1 MALKTER
8 YVRKAFAV
16 DAVEVTEKNMR
27 LVAEWCG
34 GEIKRLPRWD
44 PRSGTK
50 FISVNVVKPI
60 SERQT
65 QAFVGDWVLSS
76 NTGPN
81 GFKVYTPRAFETS
94 FEKVAEHMVEVV
106 GRMEERVAREEAEED
121 DEESDAVAAAR

>member
-1 MALKTER
+1 MTLKTEK

-16 DAVEVTEKNMR
+16 DAVQVTEQNMR
-27 LVAEWCG
+27 QVAQWCG
-34 GEIKRLPRWD
+34 GEIKRLPRWEA
-44 PRSGTK
+44 RAGTK
-50 FISVNVVKPI
+50 FISVNVAKPI

-94 FEKVAEHMVEVV
+94 FEKEAEHMLEVV

-121 DEESDAVAAAR
+121 DEETESVAAAR

>member
-1 MALKTER
+1 MIKVEK
-8 YVRKAFAV
+8 YVRKPFAV
-16 DAVEVTEKNMR
+16 EAVQVTEQNMR
-27 LVAEWCG
+27 EVAKWCG
-34 GEIKRLPRWD
+34 GQIRRLPRWD

-76 NTGPN
+76 GTGPT

-94 FEKVAEHMVEVV
+94 FVREAERMLEVV
-106 GRMEERVAREEAEED
+106 GRMEERAAREEAEED
-121 DEESDAVAAAR
+121 DEEAIPVR